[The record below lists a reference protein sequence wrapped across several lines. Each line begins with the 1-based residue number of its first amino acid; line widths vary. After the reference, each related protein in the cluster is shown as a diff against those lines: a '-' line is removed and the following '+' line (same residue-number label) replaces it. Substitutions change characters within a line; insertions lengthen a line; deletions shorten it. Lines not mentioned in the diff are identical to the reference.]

1 MPSVSTIAQIRF
13 FYFKLIYYISGME
26 LFILKRKVSSQK
38 FEVIFPKGSLLI
50 RESMGGGYFAYR
62 RAWPEDFEKGKTR
75 ATSLYISLNDKEVSP
90 IEWVPLKRK
99 K

>member
-1 MPSVSTIAQIRF
+1 
-13 FYFKLIYYISGME
+13 ME

-62 RAWPEDFEKGKTR
+62 RAWPSDFDPEGRKGS
-75 ATSLYISLNDKEVSP
+75 SLYISLNDKDVSP